1 MRHFLWLWGPL
12 EPQEESH
19 KWSFFFNAQFHTRPI
34 FFPPANLF
42 FGIFW
47 WFVGG
52 KKTVQS
58 SWFRVL
64 SLEVVASVPKF
75 AFFLCLNLSNIYQN
89 LSNSVTVNFL
99 IGGPLAFR
107 LFKPIVNDDY
117 HQEHKEF
124 WWRVSLSH
132 FSLWNE
138 EEKAFCVCGI
148 SFLCFFLSLGRV
160 IEREIPQLQPSD

>member
-1 MRHFLWLWGPL
+1 MRQFLWLWGPL

-19 KWSFFFNAQFHTRPI
+19 KWSFFFNLSSLRQL
-34 FFPPANLF
+34 FFPTGKSN

-47 WFVGG
+47 LFARE
-52 KKTVQS
+52 KITCRS
-58 SWFRVL
+58 SRLRVL

-75 AFFLCLNLSNIYQN
+75 AWGPNLLKIYQN
-89 LSNSVTVNFL
+89 LSNSVVFRSVVHHPFL
-99 IGGPLAFR
+99 C

-138 EEKAFCVCGI
+138 EEKAFVFVGSKSFSARNL
-148 SFLCFFLSLGRV
+148 SFLIEIFLF
-160 IEREIPQLQPSD
+160 

>member
-1 MRHFLWLWGPL
+1 MPNFTLGRFSFHRQIYFLAFSDCLPV
-12 EPQEESH
+12 E
-19 KWSFFFNAQFHTRPI
+19 
-34 FFPPANLF
+34 
-42 FGIFW
+42 
-47 WFVGG
+47 
-52 KKTVQS
+52 KKTGQS
-58 SWFRVL
+58 GRFRVL
-64 SLEVVASVPKF
+64 SLEVVASVPKSVF
-75 AFFLCLNLSNIYQN
+75 CLFVQICQTSTKICQTRY
-89 LSNSVTVNFL
+89 FL

-148 SFLCFFLSLGRV
+148 SFCVSFFCSDESSSVRSRNCSLK
-160 IEREIPQLQPSD
+160 IKKLFKL